1 MLPTVH
7 MDSQL
12 LHGSTIEILWFVKLQ
27 WSTRVCINDV
37 KYMYNEFVNI
47 TSLHTND
54 YGWSAIFPQQQ
65 FGQPCSTAYLMI
77 SDCHLSLG
85 GKQRGYRG
93 ELQVT
98 LQEIV
103 CSCSSVAL

>member
-1 MLPTVH
+1 
-7 MDSQL
+7 
-12 LHGSTIEILWFVKLQ
+12 
-27 WSTRVCINDV
+27 
-37 KYMYNEFVNI
+37 MYQRCQIHVYEYVNI

-85 GKQRGYRG
+85 GKQPGYRG

-103 CSCSSVAL
+103 QLHFGKLLSDVSGNHLVIFREIV

>member
-37 KYMYNEFVNI
+37 KYMYMNLLISQVYI
-47 TSLHTND
+47 
-54 YGWSAIFPQQQ
+54 
-65 FGQPCSTAYLMI
+65 LMI
-77 SDCHLSLG
+77 TGGVQSSLSNNLVS
-85 GKQRGYRG
+85 R
-93 ELQVT
+93 
-98 LQEIV
+98 
-103 CSCSSVAL
+103 VAQLI